1 MRIEISSFLICSSLS
16 VVHSCLD
23 LSIACQ
29 SFGKYIKSGIVAS
42 AFFAIP
48 VEFVRPSI
56 SLAADAVAVPA
67 IVNIDQPKVVLNE
80 YIRSGSTGIEYYD
93 YIIGDGPAAKFGDKV
108 LYNYKGRLAGL

>member
-1 MRIEISSFLICSSLS
+1 MRTEISFLLMCSSFSL
-16 VVHSCLD
+16 VHSCLD
-23 LSIACQ
+23 LSIASQ
-29 SFGKYIKSGIVAS
+29 NFGRYFKSCMIAS
-42 AFFAIP
+42 AIFALP
-48 VEFVRPSI
+48 VEFAAPSI
-56 SLAADAVAVPA
+56 SSAADELAVPA